1 MFLHWYYLSSGQKY
15 VKRREFCRCR
25 IWTVLFQVFV
35 FSFWLTAKLWKKS
48 PTFVNKR
55 SRRQCKT
62 YTSIW
67 NKVFTNGPSKRLIR
81 PYPFKF
87 FKGCQILLCLFVNVL
102 SLILL
107 IPCYCYLQVGLLF
120 KLNLLK
126 LSRSYW
132 EEQELIV
139 KMFKMKNSV
148 RGTLQIIIYLCK

>member
-1 MFLHWYYLSSGQKY
+1 M
-15 VKRREFCRCR
+15 KRREFCRCR

-107 IPCYCYLQVGLLF
+107 VPCYCYLQVGLLF